1 MVSTLGPVLVHTAV
15 QSKPHLTLIV
25 PAVLFDSKGWLCQ
38 IKLSNPADFET
49 LLTAEAYQKICE
61 N

>member
-1 MVSTLGPVLVHTAV
+1 LSRFGCVVT
-15 QSKPHLTLIV
+15 
-25 PAVLFDSKGWLCQ
+25 GWLCQ
-38 IKLSNPADFET
+38 IKLTNPADFET